1 MSNYPGKE
9 GIINLLL
16 LLLLLGIIISR
27 VSDDIY
33 KWYGLFWYSHEHFP
47 RDSDQLI
54 LLVYRK
60 KAPLKVIHSK
70 ETC

>member
-33 KWYGLFWYSHEHFP
+33 K
-47 RDSDQLI
+47 
-54 LLVYRK
+54 
-60 KAPLKVIHSK
+60 
-70 ETC
+70 

>member
-33 KWYGLFWYSHEHFP
+33 I
-47 RDSDQLI
+47 SDTAFFDI
-54 LLVYRK
+54 LMSTSL
-60 KAPLKVIHSK
+60 ATVIS
-70 ETC
+70 